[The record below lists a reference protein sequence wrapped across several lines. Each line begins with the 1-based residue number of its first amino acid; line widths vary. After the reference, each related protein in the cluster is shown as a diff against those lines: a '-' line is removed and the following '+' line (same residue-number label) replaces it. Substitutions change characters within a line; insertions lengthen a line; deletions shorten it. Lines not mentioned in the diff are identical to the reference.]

1 MSHNIK
7 ENDEDVSDLDNVFDD
22 NKDNIDRISKENESP
37 VTNSEV
43 LEGNEKNGSGQEIVE
58 EESVPEYKESGDDD
72 DVDIQGEEE
81 DKGLE
86 EEKEN
91 KSDRTSQGVA
101 VSTSSTTAT
110 ATTASNDTNTKL
122 PTTDERSDATSS
134 SAASLVPPSPISD
147 SKFYAIRTTGGQ
159 ERVVANVL
167 QNKIKSKNIGIY
179 SILLLENFKGYII
192 VEAPDA
198 NVAFQALAGVRHIR
212 GQIRGEL
219 PFKDIEGY
227 LIKKP
232 VVTELAIDDT
242 VEVIGGP
249 FKAMKAKITRVDYEK
264 QEATVVLLD
273 SPYQIPVTVDANY
286 LKKATH

>member
-1 MSHNIK
+1 VSHNIK
-7 ENDEDVSDLDNVFDD
+7 ENDEEVDNIDNIFDD
-22 NKDNIDRISKENESP
+22 NNDNIEKHPTTDRSPGAEPDLAHDKEENDDQDKTQEE
-37 VTNSEV
+37 NRDEV
-43 LEGNEKNGSGQEIVE
+43 AKKE
-58 EESVPEYKESGDDD
+58 EEEVRQQQEPTTFND
-72 DVDIQGEEE
+72 
-81 DKGLE
+81 
-86 EEKEN
+86 
-91 KSDRTSQGVA
+91 
-101 VSTSSTTAT
+101 TSSTVSPSTS
-110 ATTASNDTNTKL
+110 TTEDDTTSN
-122 PTTDERSDATSS
+122 EGAG
-134 SAASLVPPSPISD
+134 AASVTRTVVAPSPGSD
-147 SKFYAIRTTGGQ
+147 SRFYAIRTTGGQ

-227 LIKKP
+227 LVKKP
-232 VVTELAIDDT
+232 VVTELSIDDT

-286 LKKATH
+286 LKKATR

>member
-1 MSHNIK
+1 MSHNLK
-7 ENDEDVSDLDNVFDD
+7 GNDEDISNLEEVFDD
-22 NKDNIDRISKENESP
+22 NKDNDDKISKHDGSAVTDLESP
-37 VTNSEV
+37 ED
-43 LEGNEKNGSGQEIVE
+43 NEKNGSEQEIVQEESEPEHKEVGSADVQRDE
-58 EESVPEYKESGDDD
+58 EE
-72 DVDIQGEEE
+72 
-81 DKGLE
+81 KGLE
-86 EEKEN
+86 EGKEEE
-91 KSDRTSQGVA
+91 SDTTSS
-101 VSTSSTTAT
+101 STSTTT
-110 ATTASNDTNTKL
+110 TTVATTAATTSEDTTK
-122 PTTDERSDATSS
+122 TADDSS
-134 SAASLVPPSPISD
+134 TPSLVPPSPVSD

-249 FKAMKAKITRVDYEK
+249 FKAMKAKITRVDYDK

-286 LKKATH
+286 LKKATN